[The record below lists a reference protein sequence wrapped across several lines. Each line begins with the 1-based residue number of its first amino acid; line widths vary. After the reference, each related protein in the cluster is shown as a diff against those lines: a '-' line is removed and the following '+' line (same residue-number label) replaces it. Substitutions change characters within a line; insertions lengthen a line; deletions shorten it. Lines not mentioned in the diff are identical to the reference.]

1 MTGSHSDAAATLCF
15 CYFCYH
21 CYFYYFFF
29 FLSAEPVPVVKRTSC
44 QLEVIN
50 QHRKSLIL
58 NRFSTGP
65 CDFCTFLPIKCK
77 SRGFRHYCW
86 PFVPSLSSSR
96 WRSPPAHDAQR
107 LHRGRTQTNSESP
120 LGLWLQP
127 VERWLGCLP
136 FSPGT
141 KKNFLVSQ
149 VEPQNVTLIR

>member
-1 MTGSHSDAAATLCF
+1 MPLLLCVSVISVITVAF
-15 CYFCYH
+15 ITFL
-21 CYFYYFFF
+21 

-77 SRGFRHYCW
+77 SRGFCHYCW

-107 LHRGRTQTNSESP
+107 LHRGRTQTSSESP

-141 KKNFLVSQ
+141 KKNFLGPQ